1 MLTPGCDEGAPV
13 DGKRRRLEASPM
25 EDRTTPPPAQRQR
38 VTVAR
43 ILREFAEADST
54 PFAPDEIDAI
64 VYRASVVARL
74 RPV

>member
-1 MLTPGCDEGAPV
+1 
-13 DGKRRRLEASPM
+13 M